1 MDILLGKIL
10 DRYIDFVA
18 ISTLARSNIG
28 EKCLI
33 NILINIS
40 TQALKDYLK
49 CSNIYKG
56 NASKK
61 KTNLFEMIVYGSITD
76 VLNKNG
82 IEDISAIQ
90 ANQILNIK
98 GIMVK

>member
-10 DRYIDFVA
+10 DRYIDFVT

-61 KTNLFEMIVYGSITD
+61 KTNLVEMIVYGSITD

>member
-10 DRYIDFVA
+10 DRYIDFVG

-61 KTNLFEMIVYGSITD
+61 KTNLVEMIVYGSITD

>member
-1 MDILLGKIL
+1 
-10 DRYIDFVA
+10 
-18 ISTLARSNIG
+18 
-28 EKCLI
+28 
-33 NILINIS
+33 
-40 TQALKDYLK
+40 
-49 CSNIYKG
+49 
-56 NASKK
+56 
-61 KTNLFEMIVYGSITD
+61 MIVYGSITD